1 MQRNTC
7 CSCSSVDIFPSVSFM
22 SKPHFIFANVKFRSD
37 VAEREKNLQPAPS
50 AGKRETITRFLGSH
64 GNFHF

>member
-1 MQRNTC
+1 
-7 CSCSSVDIFPSVSFM
+7 M
-22 SKPHFIFANVKFRSD
+22 SKPHFIFANAKCRSE

-64 GNFHF
+64 GNFHFQR